1 MFKNPQPADS
11 EIMNYHR
18 WTRVAMSSSGLGF
31 LLFVAISMTPSWS
44 QSGNW
49 SDQASPVTQHPMN
62 GAIAP
67 AQVATAGNSMMASV
81 ILANGFQQIVVVD
94 HGKTTMAVY
103 HVDPTRGDILLKS
116 VRRMDADFALE
127 EFNLSEPTPS
137 TIRKNV
143 R

>member
-1 MFKNPQPADS
+1 
-11 EIMNYHR
+11 MNYHR
-18 WTRVAMSSSGLGF
+18 WTRVAISSSGLGF
-31 LLFVAISMTPSWS
+31 LLFVAILMTPSWS

-49 SDQASPVTQHPMN
+49 SDQTPPVTQHPMN

-116 VRRMDADFALE
+116 VRRLDADFALE

>member
-1 MFKNPQPADS
+1 
-11 EIMNYHR
+11 
-18 WTRVAMSSSGLGF
+18 
-31 LLFVAISMTPSWS
+31 MTPSWS

>member
-1 MFKNPQPADS
+1 
-11 EIMNYHR
+11 MNSHR
-18 WTRVAMSSSGLGF
+18 WTRVAVSSSGSGF

>member
-1 MFKNPQPADS
+1 MKKNLGNRLA
-11 EIMNYHR
+11 
-18 WTRVAMSSSGLGF
+18 WSSSGLGF
-31 LLFVAISMTPSWS
+31 LLFVAMLMSPSWS

-49 SDQASPVTQHPMN
+49 TDQITTPAPNPLN

-67 AQVATAGNSMMASV
+67 AQVATAGSTMMASV
-81 ILANGFQQIVVVD
+81 ILANGFQQIAVFD
-94 HGKTTMAVY
+94 HAKTTMAVY
-103 HVDPTRGDILLKS
+103 HIDPNSGDIQLKS

-127 EFNLSEPTPS
+127 EFNLREPTPS

>member
-1 MFKNPQPADS
+1 
-11 EIMNYHR
+11 MNSHR
-18 WTRVAMSSSGLGF
+18 WTRVAISSSGLGF

-44 QSGNW
+44 QTANW
-49 SDQASPVTQHPMN
+49 SDKTPTVAQHPMN

-94 HGKTTMAVY
+94 HAKTTMAVY
-103 HVDPTRGDILLKS
+103 HVDPTKGDILLKS

>member
-1 MFKNPQPADS
+1 
-11 EIMNYHR
+11 MNYHR
-18 WTRVAMSSSGLGF
+18 WTRVAVSSSGLGF

>member
-94 HGKTTMAVY
+94 HGKTADCF
-103 HVDPTRGDILLKS
+103 VDDFTGYTRVSSFLHSRSISSLLDGRWLDEAK
-116 VRRMDADFALE
+116 R
-127 EFNLSEPTPS
+127 
-137 TIRKNV
+137 
-143 R
+143 

>member
-1 MFKNPQPADS
+1 MKS
-11 EIMNYHR
+11 HR
-18 WTRVAMSSSGLGF
+18 WTRIAISSTGLGF

-49 SDQASPVTQHPMN
+49 SDKTSPVTQHPMN